1 MELVRDGV
9 LDAELAGLLW
19 LLLEARLP
27 VLVAGA
33 PGSGRTTLLTA
44 LLDLLP
50 PDARA
55 VPLAGAVEDFAWLPE
70 APELGWRPEPHGH
83 GPERPVPTT
92 ASVAT
97 PATTVLLAA
106 ELGDLPPD
114 GTWGQHAR
122 IAIRALA
129 LGYGMAA
136 TMAAD
141 RLEAVLG
148 RLREPPVGASDDELA
163 RLGIVLILGVPVAD
177 DGGTVRP
184 RLAAAH
190 YVRPVVRDGHGHVQR
205 LPPAVIAA
213 RDPASG
219 ALEHFAW
226 GIVTE
231 LAARTGRRPLDF
243 EREQARRA
251 QYLGGLLAADLVDP
265 DDVRTAIAGYR
276 GTRGSIAPA

>member
-1 MELVRDGV
+1 M
-9 LDAELAGLLW
+9 W

-27 VLVAGA
+27 IVVAGG

-50 PDARA
+50 PDART

-70 APELGWRPEPHGH
+70 APELGWRPERHGH
-83 GPERPVPTT
+83 GRERDTPAVPPT
-92 ASVAT
+92 AT
-97 PATTVLLAA
+97 PATTVLLVA

-136 TMAAD
+136 TMAAE
-141 RLEAVLG
+141 RLETVLG

-163 RLGIVLILGVPVAD
+163 RLGLVLILGAPVDAG
-177 DGGTVRP
+177 DGTLRP

-205 LPPAVIAA
+205 LPPAVVAA
-213 RDPASG
+213 RDPGSG
-219 ALEHFAW
+219 TLEHFAW
-226 GIVTE
+226 GIVAE

-251 QYLGGLLAADLVDP
+251 QYLGGLVTARLLDP
-265 DDVRTAIAGYR
+265 DAVRTAIAGYR
-276 GTRGSIAPA
+276 GTRGGGAPA